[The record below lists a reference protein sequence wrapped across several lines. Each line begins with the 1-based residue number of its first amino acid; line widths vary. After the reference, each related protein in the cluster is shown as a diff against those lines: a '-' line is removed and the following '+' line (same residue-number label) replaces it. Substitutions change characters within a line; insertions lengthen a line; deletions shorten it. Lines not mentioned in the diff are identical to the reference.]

1 MSWISESATSGAK
14 LRKQY
19 KMNDIEIFIKDPLPD
34 IIDVDFVLKYVAS
47 MLPAHLMTEVD
58 IIYIGEFEN
67 LKSRSVNAI
76 FEDGAIFIT
85 NEQVSEMDLID
96 DIVHEVAHSIEKKY
110 VDIIYG
116 DKMIEKEFRAKR
128 RKLYDILKEKG
139 KNPPPEMLTN
149 ISYSPTLDNY
159 FYSVVTYPVL
169 DQICTFANLFVGPYS
184 VTSVR
189 EYFAQAFDQY
199 FLGEE
204 MLVRNFSPVLYRK
217 IQELVNLEDQ

>member
-169 DQICTFANLFVGPYS
+169 DQI
-184 VTSVR
+184 
-189 EYFAQAFDQY
+189 
-199 FLGEE
+199 
-204 MLVRNFSPVLYRK
+204 
-217 IQELVNLEDQ
+217 